1 MNTLKSDQG
10 VSKSKTPLGSLKS
23 KAVNIP
29 TNIVTPFLI
38 IATVTVIYL
47 SSVGAD
53 VLVLWVIRLLFGDA
67 VSRNDLA
74 EKILKLIQIFSTLG
88 TLATYV
94 MTVAVLLYLY
104 KRDFLKISWGTNE
117 KDGFKHKAMKWLEDT
132 GTLLLDVV
140 GVTFIFIVLIGAIAL
155 ALSITNL
162 VLSPILV
169 NPAKI
174 FTSFAIAVAYVLTL
188 MSSLFKDGKDLLK
201 ISRDSY
207 EKGEEIS

>member
-1 MNTLKSDQG
+1 MLSC
-10 VSKSKTPLGSLKS
+10 STPLH
-23 KAVNIP
+23 NIRDG
-29 TNIVTPFLI
+29 I
-38 IATVTVIYL
+38 
-47 SSVGAD
+47 
-53 VLVLWVIRLLFGDA
+53 
-67 VSRNDLA
+67 
-74 EKILKLIQIFSTLG
+74 G

-104 KRDFLKISWGTNE
+104 KRDFLKISWGINE
-117 KDGFKHKAMKWLEDT
+117 KDGFKHKAIKWLEDT

-140 GVTFIFIVLIGAIAL
+140 GVTFIFIILIGAIAL
-155 ALSITNL
+155 ALSVTNL

-188 MSSLFKDGKDLLK
+188 VSSLFKDGKDLLK

-207 EKGEEIS
+207 ENGEEIS